1 MAEATEQGAFHFLFK
16 PFDLDEMLTVVANAE
31 LRRKLQTDSE

>member
-1 MAEATEQGAFHFLFK
+1 VAEATQQGTFQLLFK

-31 LRRKLQTDSE
+31 RRRKRADSE